1 MPEQPPFETGTAGR
15 TENTTMKLASRIAFA
30 SLLLV
35 ACGSEVV
42 VVDGNGNPV
51 PTDGSGNN
59 PVAVPVVP
67 KTPAAKVAI
76 NQIAVYQGV
85 KIPVFAEGERIA
97 ERNAP
102 VVAGRPGVIRVFVSP
117 AADFTPTKIA
127 GVLTVKAADGKV
139 STFKDSRM
147 VRAVSS
153 DASATS
159 TLNFDLPGEAFAVD
173 ATFSVTLTDDLGQGE
188 GSPNQ
193 IPVRYPA
200 GEAFDPMDVQ
210 ATGSLKV
217 VVVPVRYD
225 VDPLQRLPDTSE
237 AQVEV
242 FKKTLM
248 GLYPA
253 SSVTVTVREPFAWS
267 TAIAANG
274 QGWDTVL
281 NAMISLRRRDRVADD
296 VYYYGVFSPQSNF
309 ESFCRR
315 GCVTG
320 LSGLVDNAADSFLRA
335 SVGLGFTGAES
346 AGTMA
351 HELGHAHGR
360 EHAPCGGAGGPDR
373 QFPYRGG
380 TIGTWGYNIITK
392 QYISPSIGTD
402 MMGYC
407 DEAWVSDYTYS
418 ALFNR
423 VVAVSGGGGAQAA
436 QALPPASAG
445 GSAFRIVSFDGDGVA
460 TSSESLSLSTTPKGT
475 ESEVEYLGDAG
486 RVVAR
491 AKGHVYKYD
500 HLPGGMVIM
509 PEQTSAYSQLR
520 VGKMTR
526 VMNLKGILAH

>member
-35 ACGSEVV
+35 ACSSEVV

-51 PTDGSGNN
+51 PTDGSGN
-59 PVAVPVVP
+59 PVAAPVVP
-67 KTPAAKVAI
+67 KTPAAKIAI

-117 AADFTPTKIA
+117 GADFTPTKIA

-225 VDPLQRLPDTSE
+225 ADPSQRLPDTSE
-237 AQVEV
+237 AQLEV

-281 NAMISLRRRDRVADD
+281 NAMVSLRRRDRVADD

-320 LSGLVDNAADSFLRA
+320 LSGLVDNAGDSFLRA

-380 TIGTWGYNIITK
+380 TIGTWGYNIVTK
-392 QYISPSIGTD
+392 QYVSPTIGTD

-407 DEAWVSDYTYS
+407 DNAWVSDYTYV

-423 VVAVSGGGGAQAA
+423 VLAVSGGAQAT
-436 QALPPASAG
+436 QAFAPASGGG

-500 HLPGGMVIM
+500 HLPGGMVVM

-526 VMNLKGILAH
+526 VMNLKGLLAH